1 MKFYFCFLLTL
12 TKVLT
17 SQTHSNNVMIE
28 TIDITA
34 DEYKDSNNNNIQIET
49 YKSTNNDLIIKN
61 NQTSRYG
68 ELEWYSIGS
77 PFLANIRP
85 ENSSLSFDNLFEITP
100 KGINIYLQ
108 FLSDAQKKAIIEKIK
123 IKYGIDVQSSQIK
136 KLKLSEL
143 TCTMEINCDNQISEK
158 LIKLKGSSKIFS
170 KFPIK
175 VEFKDLD
182 KKTMTCFDQYIVE
195 HQHIDVRCIAS
206 GNLKQKKN
214 NISICAEKINTTDNE
229 QVKSFN
235 VEYKDGK
242 QL

>member
-1 MKFYFCFLLTL
+1 MKFYFCLLLTL

-17 SQTHSNNVMIE
+17 SQTHSNDVMIE
-28 TIDITA
+28 TIDITV
-34 DEYKDSNNNNIQIET
+34 DEYKDTNNNNIQIEA
-49 YKSTNNDLIIKN
+49 YKSTNNNLIIKN

-68 ELEWYSIGS
+68 ELEWHSIGS
-77 PFLANIRP
+77 PFLANIKP

-100 KGINIYLQ
+100 NGFNIYIK
-108 FLSDAQKKAIIEKIK
+108 FLSDDQKKAIIEKIK
-123 IKYGIDVQSSQIK
+123 IKYGIDVHSSQII

-158 LIKLKGSSKIFS
+158 LIKLKGSSKVSS

-182 KKTMTCFDQYIVE
+182 KKTMICFDQYIVE
-195 HQHIDVRCIAS
+195 YQNVDIHCIAFR
-206 GNLKQKKN
+206 NLKQKKN
-214 NISICAEKINTTDNE
+214 NNVSISTEQINTTDNE

-242 QL
+242 